1 MVYTEYDPLE
11 EVIVADSYA
20 GGDLDHLF
28 PNENLSQFNQ
38 ILDETKEDF
47 DKLADFLKAGGVTV
61 KRPDVHHYD
70 GHIAMPGFDVK
81 FPMGPTVPRDQYKVA
96 GKTVVQT
103 YTSLTDRYFDGLS
116 YYNIFSDMFDEGYN
130 WISQAAPPLV
140 PVTPADIWYMPGQDP
155 GSNIY
160 YSKLSD
166 RILFHTATMF
176 PVGDKIIIDSDG
188 PGSKKGYEWLKRNL
202 PEFEFIENVGGHAEN
217 YGHIDHG
224 FIMIDDETVLH
235 AGINWVPQALRH
247 LKLIDAKEFIPSP
260 KTKEY
265 KTNFI
270 AKGGRYELD
279 WVENYLGNWTGYNQD
294 CCFDLNVLIIDR
306 NNIIFGRELPDLFK
320 FLKTH
325 GIDCHTVDQRHM
337 LFWEGGIHCG
347 TLDTKRRGLKRS
359 II

>member
-11 EVIVADSYA
+11 EVIVANSYS

-47 DKLADFLKAGGVTV
+47 DKLADFLKAGGITV
-61 KRPDVHHYD
+61 KRPDVYQYAD
-70 GHIAMPGFDVK
+70 HISMSEFDIR
-81 FPMGPTVPRDQYKVA
+81 FPMGPTVPRDQYKVLD
-96 GKTVVQT
+96 KTIIQT

-116 YYNIFSDMFDEGYN
+116 YYNIFSDMFDQGYN

-140 PVTPADIWYMPGQDP
+140 PVTPTDIWYMPGQDP
-155 GSNIY
+155 ESNIY
-160 YSKLSD
+160 SSKLKD

-176 PVGDKIIIDSDG
+176 PVGDKIIINADG
-188 PGSKKGYEWLKRNL
+188 PGSKKGAEWLKRNL
-202 PEFEFIENVGGHAEN
+202 PDFKFIENVGGHAEN

-224 FIMIDDETVLH
+224 FIMIDDETVIH
-235 AGINWVPQALRH
+235 AGIDWVPESLRQ
-247 LKLIDAKEFIPSP
+247 LNLINAKEFIPIP

-265 KTNFI
+265 KENFI
-270 AKGGRYELD
+270 AAGGRYELD
-279 WVENYLGNWTGYNQD
+279 WVENYLDNWTGYNQD
-294 CCFDLNVLIIDR
+294 VCFDLNVLIIDR
-306 NNIIFGRELPDLFK
+306 NNIVFGRELPELFK
-320 FLKTH
+320 FLKKY
-325 GIDCHTVDQRHM
+325 GIECHTVEQRHM

-347 TLDTKRRGLKRS
+347 TLDTKRRGSKRA